1 MAIGDEEGGVRL
13 LESSKDGNPSFN
25 REYLTFRP
33 HANAIL
39 DLAFSSDD
47 MLLATASGDQT
58 SKVIDM
64 SSQRAIR
71 TLSGHVSSVKQVC
84 FQPGSGNNV
93 IATSS
98 RDGTVQIWDLRSRAS
113 DQPVGCVKVS
123 LDGVSTESGY
133 DPPKSD
139 MTWAIPVYT
148 IDRAHVVR
156 RTTTLS
162 SGRPAAKPPL
172 HRATNTKSEL
182 SGRRA
187 EASITGLCF
196 LPPSRSHL
204 LLTSSEANASVKL
217 WDLRFTHKPRRG
229 SPTPLSTSCQPKSHN
244 LYRQFG
250 LTSLV
255 LSMDG
260 GRIYTLCRDNSVY
273 VYSTPHLLL
282 GSAPELQSS
291 SARPR
296 RSCGIEK
303 EGLGPLYG
311 MRHPK
316 LHAASFYVKLAIRPA
331 KGDKTELLAVGSSDC
346 CAVVFPTNEGYMY
359 HQEDRGLEHSAER
372 SSTPFRSSILTRSS
386 QERSSNEADLS
397 SGRLDSTITIHQHG
411 SALVRG
417 HEKEVTG
424 MSWNSEGELVTVG
437 DDFQARVWREGSEAQ
452 DLRTGGENGGR
463 RWGHGWA
470 ECLPGWDEDC

>member
-13 LESSKDGNPSFN
+13 LESSEDGSPSFN
-25 REYLTFRP
+25 RKYLSFRP

-58 SKVIDM
+58 SKIIDM

-98 RDGTVQIWDLRSRAS
+98 RDGTVQIWDLRSRALE
-113 DQPVGCVKVS
+113 QPVGCVKVS
-123 LDGVSTESGY
+123 LDGVSTDSGY
-133 DPPKSD
+133 DPPTSG

-156 RTTTLS
+156 RTTTPS
-162 SGRPAAKPPL
+162 SGRLAAKPPSNL
-172 HRATNTKSEL
+172 VRNTKSEL

-204 LLTSSEANASVKL
+204 LLTSSEANASIKL

-229 SPTPLSTSCQPKSHN
+229 SPTPLSTTRQPESHD
-244 LYRQFG
+244 LYRKFG

-255 LSMDG
+255 LSNDG
-260 GRIYTLCRDNSVY
+260 GRIYSLCRDNTVY
-273 VYSTPHLLL
+273 VYSTSHLVL
-282 GSAPELQSS
+282 GSAPEIQSS
-291 SARPR
+291 MARPQ
-296 RSCGIEK
+296 RSGGTEK

-311 MRHPK
+311 MRHSK
-316 LHAASFYVKLAIRPA
+316 LHAASFYVKLAIRAA
-331 KGDKTELLAVGSSDC
+331 KEDKSELLAVGSSDC

-359 HQEDRGLEHSAER
+359 HQENRVLEFSADA
-372 SSTPFRSSILTRSS
+372 SSTSFRSSSLTRSS
-386 QERSSNEADLS
+386 QERSSNEVELVS
-397 SGRLDSTITIHQHG
+397 ERLDSTIPIYQHG

-417 HEKEVTG
+417 HDKEVTG
-424 MSWNSEGELVTVG
+424 MSWTSEGELVTVG

-470 ECLPGWDEDC
+470 ECLPGWDENC

>member
-1 MAIGDEEGGVRL
+1 MAVGDEEGGVRL
-13 LESSKDGNPSFN
+13 LESSRDGGPSFN
-25 REYLTFRP
+25 RKYLSFRP

-113 DQPVGCVKVS
+113 EQPAGCVKVS
-123 LDGVSTESGY
+123 LDGVSTDSGY
-133 DPPKSD
+133 DPPRSD
-139 MTWAIPVYT
+139 MTWAIPIYT

-156 RTTTLS
+156 RTTTLG
-162 SGRPAAKPPL
+162 SGRLATKPPSNL
-172 HRATNTKSEL
+172 DRNTKSEL
-182 SGRRA
+182 SGRRS

-229 SPTPLSTSCQPKSHN
+229 SPTPLSTTRQPESHD

-255 LSMDG
+255 LSRDG

-282 GSAPELQSS
+282 GSAPELQPST
-291 SARPR
+291 ARPR
-296 RSCGIEK
+296 GSGRTEK

-331 KGDKTELLAVGSSDC
+331 KEDKSELLAAGSSDC
-346 CAVVFPTNEGYMY
+346 CAVVFPTHERYMN
-359 HQEDRGLEHSAER
+359 HQRDRGLEYLPDAFPASCR
-372 SSTPFRSSILTRSS
+372 SSVLTRSS
-386 QERSSNEADLS
+386 QERSSCEVDRLS
-397 SGRLDSTITIHQHG
+397 GHRDNTIPIYQHG

-417 HEKEVTG
+417 HDKEVTG
-424 MSWNSEGELVTVG
+424 MSWTSEGELVTVG
-437 DDFQARVWREGSEAQ
+437 DDFQTRVWREGSEAQ
-452 DLRTGGENGGR
+452 DLRRGGENGGR